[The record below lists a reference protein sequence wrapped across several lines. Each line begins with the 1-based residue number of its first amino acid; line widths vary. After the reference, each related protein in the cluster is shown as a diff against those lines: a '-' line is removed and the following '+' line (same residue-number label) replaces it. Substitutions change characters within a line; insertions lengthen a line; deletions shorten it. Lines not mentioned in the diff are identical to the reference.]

1 MNHYA
6 LNEKI
11 SQLQQA
17 TEELSQRY
25 QTVATQLANLQS
37 KPDKEPLYQR
47 TISDLQNK
55 LAHLTQEHEE
65 LLHINDSTAQK
76 LSELISQ
83 NNNQSK
89 MIEHLAEE
97 NKVLKQ
103 KNRMALERTELIQ
116 EWLQHIDNGTANH

>member
-116 EWLQHIDNGTANH
+116 EWLQHIDNSTANH